1 MTVDVGIGPIRGAF
15 DGNVT
20 LKDRDPERM
29 YTLLAEGA
37 GRPGRITGEAQ
48 ITLEEETEGTYL
60 TYSADVKIRGV
71 AARVGSRLLTA
82 AVRSM
87 ARQFFDAIEVQAKT
101 ATEAGA

>member
-1 MTVDVGIGPIRGAF
+1 V
-15 DGNVT
+15 
-20 LKDRDPERM
+20 
-29 YTLLAEGA
+29 

-60 TYSADVKIRGV
+60 TYSADVKIRGA